1 MALRGNGTLI
11 THNNSTY
18 IPPSLMPGYCG
29 YVPTSKYLYGD
40 TFGNATIKYFQDFR
54 SGAMACS
61 TIPYSRGGMFPS
73 IFSNSGLL
81 VSAQRAKSRS
91 PYWARFNVDFKR
103 QETLKSFGE
112 LSQKHRES
120 YKDKT
125 GKRLPVK
132 HFVIPVKESE
142 KYFWKQIDQPPMK
155 TTSEGV
161 RQEQALPSGTGPPV
175 RNRPSRQEQAL
186 PSGTG
191 PPVRNRPSS
200 QEQALP
206 SGIQTYLDDRFM
218 RDMFFERR

>member
-1 MALRGNGTLI
+1 MALRGNGTRI

-29 YVPTSKYLYGD
+29 YVPTSKLLYGD

-81 VSAQRAKSRS
+81 VSAQRAQSRNRTLNS

-112 LSQKHRES
+112 HSQKHRES

-125 GKRLPVK
+125 GTRLPVK
-132 HFVIPVKESE
+132 HFVIPVKESD

-161 RQEQALPSGTGPPV
+161 RQDQAF
-175 RNRPSRQEQAL
+175 
-186 PSGTG
+186 
-191 PPVRNRPSS
+191 
-200 QEQALP
+200 P
-206 SGIQTYLDDRFM
+206 SGIQTSLDDRVM
-218 RDMFFERR
+218 RDVFFERR

>member
-11 THNNSTY
+11 AHNNSTY

-61 TIPYSRGGMFPS
+61 TIPYNRGGMFPS

-81 VSAQRAKSRS
+81 VSAQRAQSRS
-91 PYWARFNVDFKR
+91 P
-103 QETLKSFGE
+103 

-142 KYFWKQIDQPPMK
+142 KYFW
-155 TTSEGV
+155 
-161 RQEQALPSGTGPPV
+161 EQMYDLK
-175 RNRPSRQEQAL
+175 L
-186 PSGTG
+186 C
-191 PPVRNRPSS
+191 S
-200 QEQALP
+200 QYIFL
-206 SGIQTYLDDRFM
+206 
-218 RDMFFERR
+218 